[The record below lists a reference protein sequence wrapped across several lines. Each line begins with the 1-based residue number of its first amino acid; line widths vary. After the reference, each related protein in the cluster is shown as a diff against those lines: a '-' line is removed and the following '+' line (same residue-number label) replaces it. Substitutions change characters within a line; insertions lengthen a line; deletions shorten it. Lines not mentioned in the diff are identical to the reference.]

1 MIQFI
6 VKMLRHH
13 KTISLLGLILII
25 SVISACQGPD
35 QNAIIDWTIP
45 MDGEVISAT
54 SAIGIAFV
62 EPMNTASVE
71 EVFSISPQVDGTF
84 TWDEN
89 TLWFNPNQAFTP
101 DTSYEVKLRGE
112 LINRE
117 GKIIPGNVN
126 WDFVI
131 REPELLYYQLT
142 GMWGELWRATAE
154 GQDQRPLTESDGRV
168 IDFTTDPAGDTIVY
182 SLINDVEGSDLW
194 LMDRDGYHQRLLIHC
209 ERDICR
215 EPSWSRNQT
224 QIAYTRE
231 SFNPETGGFISSQIW
246 IADAITGET
255 NQLDRDRDA
264 IGHSPSFSPDGNKLA
279 YYDFEQLGI
288 RVIDLPSSREFFFP
302 SEVHNSGD
310 WSPDSTKIIFTNIM
324 PAAHE
329 PFVEIYVADLATQE
343 VTPAFTNPV
352 LDTEFSQPRW
362 SPVDSWVAVA
372 LRPVNSGISKAL
384 WALRLGSERQRLIE
398 DEPSATFSA
407 YQWDPWGQQL
417 VYQRLELGISPSQI
431 SIWMWDW
438 ESGQSHQIIENGG
451 RPLWLP

>member
-1 MIQFI
+1 M
-6 VKMLRHH
+6 
-13 KTISLLGLILII
+13 
-25 SVISACQGPD
+25 
-35 QNAIIDWTIP
+35 N
-45 MDGEVISAT
+45 GEVISAT

-117 GKIIPGNVN
+117 GKIIPVNVN
-126 WDFVI
+126 WDFII

-154 GQDQRPLTESDGRV
+154 GHNQRPLTESDGRV
-168 IDFTTDPAGDTIVY
+168 IDFTTDPAGETIVF

-194 LMDRDGYHQRLLIHC
+194 LMDRDGLQQRLLIHC
-209 ERDICR
+209 KRDICR

-246 IADAITGET
+246 IGDAITGET
-255 NQLDRDRDA
+255 NQLDRDGDA
-264 IGHSPSFSPDGNKLA
+264 LGHSPSFSPDGNKLA
-279 YYDFEQLGI
+279 YYNLEQLGI
-288 RVIDLPSSREFFFP
+288 RVIDLPSSRQFFFP

-362 SPVDSWVAVA
+362 SPLDSWVAVA